1 MDCHKENKKEI
12 VKNKLILKTQEVQMM
27 IKNAITWWDRNNA
40 YGTRKDLICKK
51 EKNKRNNVIK
61 QEKNV

>member
-27 IKNAITWWDRNNA
+27 MKNEIT
-40 YGTRKDLICKK
+40 
-51 EKNKRNNVIK
+51 
-61 QEKNV
+61 